1 MKKEQPETQDPS
13 SSMNKTETETP
24 EKEFMY
30 VIPPGVKFNDIYM
43 DVSDIYR
50 ELGYK
55 PRTIYN
61 MRDAGKL
68 STTTLNGGKP
78 LFFRQ
83 EIAATLKENTEIGKK
98 SIWHKSGIPK
108 IVTAIAYLLSFIDF

>member
-13 SSMNKTETETP
+13 SSMHKAETS

-78 LFFRQ
+78 LFFRE
-83 EIAATLKENTEIGKK
+83 EIAAILKENTIIGKK
-98 SIWHKSGIPK
+98 SIWHTIGIPK
-108 IVTAIAYLLSFIDF
+108 IVTAIAYMLSFIDL

>member
-1 MKKEQPETQDPS
+1 MKKEQLETQDPS
-13 SSMNKTETETP
+13 SPLHKTENP
-24 EKEFMY
+24 ENEFMF

-61 MRDAGKL
+61 LRDAGKL
-68 STTTLNGGKP
+68 SSTTLNGGKP

-83 EIAATLKENTEIGKK
+83 EIAATLKENQVIGEK
-98 SIWHKSGIPK
+98 SIWHKLGVPK
-108 IVTAIAYLLSFIDF
+108 IVTAITYLLSFIDF